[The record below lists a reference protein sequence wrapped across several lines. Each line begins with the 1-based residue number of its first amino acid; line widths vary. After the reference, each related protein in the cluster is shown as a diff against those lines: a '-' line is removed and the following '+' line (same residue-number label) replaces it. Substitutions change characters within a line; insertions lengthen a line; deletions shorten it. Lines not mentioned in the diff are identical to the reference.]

1 MSKPKVEIIAEA
13 GVNHNGDLSIALE
26 LIDAAANA
34 GADYIKFQT
43 FKAANLAT
51 KKAEKAL
58 YQKKSDISNET
69 QYEMLS
75 RLELS
80 FEAHQVL
87 LERCQE
93 KKIGFLSS
101 AFDFDSLDLLSRID
115 LPMIKIPSGE
125 ITNLPYLKYVGK
137 MKKKIILSTGMAN
150 IDEIQEAISVL
161 TQRGTEQ
168 KNIIILQCNSEYP
181 TPMEDVNLLAMTSMA
196 QKFNTKVGYS
206 DHTLGIEVPIA
217 AVALGAVVIEKHFT
231 LDRNFEGPDH
241 HASLEPEEL
250 IRMVQS
256 IRNIEKALGDSIKK
270 PSTSEKLNI
279 PIVRKSIVTACPI
292 KQGERFSEQNLCVKR
307 PGTGVSPMRW
317 DEVMG
322 LFANKDYNK
331 DELISL

>member
-1 MSKPKVEIIAEA
+1 MGALLGVEQCYTRTLVLENAIIAAGAIISKDVDEGEFGGEIMSKPKVEIIAEA

-137 MKKKIILSTGMAN
+137 
-150 IDEIQEAISVL
+150 
-161 TQRGTEQ
+161 
-168 KNIIILQCNSEYP
+168 
-181 TPMEDVNLLAMTSMA
+181 
-196 QKFNTKVGYS
+196 
-206 DHTLGIEVPIA
+206 
-217 AVALGAVVIEKHFT
+217 
-231 LDRNFEGPDH
+231 
-241 HASLEPEEL
+241 
-250 IRMVQS
+250 
-256 IRNIEKALGDSIKK
+256 
-270 PSTSEKLNI
+270 
-279 PIVRKSIVTACPI
+279 
-292 KQGERFSEQNLCVKR
+292 
-307 PGTGVSPMRW
+307 
-317 DEVMG
+317 
-322 LFANKDYNK
+322 
-331 DELISL
+331 